1 MHKETENLL
10 LDQNGSVLT
19 IWLNRP
25 QTRNALSAEMIA
37 ELIAT
42 FQAVSAD
49 ESIRVVML
57 RGKGGIF
64 SAGADLKQ
72 FRECL
77 QDDIN
82 RQQIV
87 SMNASM
93 GELAAAIRALP
104 QLFIVLIEGAA
115 MAGGLGISCVADLVL
130 TTSDARFSLTEVSIG
145 LPPAQIAPLVIER
158 IGLSEGRRLMLTA
171 QRFNGVEAGRLGFAH
186 FVVADSD
193 ELEQKAAEI
202 VGQGLRGAP
211 GAIAKT
217 KQIIAASKSL
227 GGVDQV
233 QFAANAFADCL
244 LSSEAREGIAAFLEK
259 RQPAWFP
266 SNEEDKP

>member
-1 MHKETENLL
+1 MQKETENLL
-10 LDQNGSVLT
+10 LEQSGPVLT

-25 QTRNALSAEMIA
+25 ETRNALSTGMIA

-42 FQAVSAD
+42 FKAVAAD
-49 ESIRVVML
+49 ENVRVVIL
-57 RGKGGIF
+57 RGKGGLF

-72 FRECL
+72 FRESF
-77 QDDIN
+77 QDN
-82 RQQIV
+82 PRREQIV

-93 GELAAAIRALP
+93 GELAAVISALP
-104 QLFIVLIEGAA
+104 QLFVVLIEGAA
-115 MAGGLGISCVADLVL
+115 MAGGLGISCVADVVL
-130 TTSDARFSLTEVSIG
+130 TTRDARFSLTEVSIG

-202 VGQGLRGAP
+202 VRQGLSGAP

-217 KQIIAASKSL
+217 KQIIAASTSFS
-227 GGVDQV
+227 GMERV
-233 QFAANAFADCL
+233 QYAANAFADCL
-244 LSSEAREGIAAFLEK
+244 FSAEAREGISAFLEK
-259 RQPAWFP
+259 RKPAWFP
-266 SNEEDKP
+266 ANKEDKP